1 MCVHVRVYHAPG
13 PSGWHLCWIPL
24 GGFLSPGQSSRPSTT
39 SQSKAE
45 LWEIEPLAQ
54 LLSE

>member
-1 MCVHVRVYHAPG
+1 MHVRVYHAPG

-24 GGFLSPGQSSRPSTT
+24 GGFLSPGQSSHPSTT